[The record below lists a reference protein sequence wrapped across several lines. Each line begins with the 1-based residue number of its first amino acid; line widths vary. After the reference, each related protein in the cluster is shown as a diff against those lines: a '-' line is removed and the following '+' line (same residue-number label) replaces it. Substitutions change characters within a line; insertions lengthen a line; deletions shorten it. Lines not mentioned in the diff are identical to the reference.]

1 MEDTMKEAGKWTTQ
15 DIPDQQGKIIMVTGA
30 SSGIGFVA
38 ARELAG
44 RGAHV
49 ILAVRDERK
58 GEAAMRRIREA
69 HADASLELQLLDL
82 ADLRSV
88 RDAAANVRAR
98 HPRLDVLLNNA
109 GVMIPPLTR
118 TAQGFELQMG
128 VNHFGHFALTQALL
142 DTLEAA
148 HAARVV
154 TVSSGMHKMGR
165 VNLEDIHWTR
175 RRYSPW
181 RAYGD
186 SKQANLLFTLEL
198 QRRLAASA
206 SRCIAVAAHPGV
218 SMTELQRHS
227 STLVWMSKLIAHDVE
242 IAALPSL
249 RAATDPGVRGG
260 DYYGPGK
267 MFELR
272 GTPERVRPMAH
283 ARDEALAARLWQL
296 SEEATERMEAL
307 AAH

>member
-1 MEDTMKEAGKWTTQ
+1 MNEAGKWTAR
-15 DIPDQQGKIIMVTGA
+15 DIPDQQGKIMMVTGA

-49 ILAVRDERK
+49 ILAVRDAGK
-58 GEAAMRRIREA
+58 GEAAMRRILEA

-88 RDAAANVRAR
+88 RNAAAMVRAR

-128 VNHFGHFALTQALL
+128 VNHLGHFALTTALL

-148 HAARVV
+148 PAARVV
-154 TVSSGMHKMGR
+154 TVSSGAHKIGR
-165 VNLEDIHWTR
+165 IDFEDLHWTR
-175 RRYSPW
+175 RRYNAW
-181 RAYGD
+181 RAYAD

-198 QRRLAASA
+198 QRRLAARA

-227 STLVWMSKLIAHDVE
+227 ATLVWMSKLIAHDVE
-242 IAALPSL
+242 TAALPSL

-260 DYYGPGK
+260 EYFGPGK

-283 ARDEALAARLWQL
+283 ARDEAVAERLWQL

-307 AAH
+307 AAQ